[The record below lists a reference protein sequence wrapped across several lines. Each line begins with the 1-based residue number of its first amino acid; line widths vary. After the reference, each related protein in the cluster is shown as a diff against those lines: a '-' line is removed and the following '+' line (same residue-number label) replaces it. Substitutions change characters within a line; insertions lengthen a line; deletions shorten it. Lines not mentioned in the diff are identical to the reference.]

1 MSRGERVTKH
11 RTAEFMLACYCEAT
25 GCYKSSVTADAVIAA
40 INEQLRINH
49 GVRERYEKAR
59 ARLLSCSGPKLR
71 VIKGG
76 YG

>member
-1 MSRGERVTKH
+1 
-11 RTAEFMLACYCEAT
+11 
-25 GCYKSSVTADAVIAA
+25 VIAA